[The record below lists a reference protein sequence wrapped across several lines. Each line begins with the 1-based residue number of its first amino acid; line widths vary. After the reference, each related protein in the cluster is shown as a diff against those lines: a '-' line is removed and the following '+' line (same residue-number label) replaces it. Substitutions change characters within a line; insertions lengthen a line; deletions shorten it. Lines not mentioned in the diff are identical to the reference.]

1 MRREISGEVE
11 LIESKERRRW
21 VQRIPLNGWGLQGL
35 RKEDERCFFFPS
47 RWGHSV
53 LGEGEEE

>member
-21 VQRIPLNGWGLQGL
+21 VQRIPVDGWGLQGL
-35 RKEDERCFFFPS
+35 RKED
-47 RWGHSV
+47 
-53 LGEGEEE
+53 